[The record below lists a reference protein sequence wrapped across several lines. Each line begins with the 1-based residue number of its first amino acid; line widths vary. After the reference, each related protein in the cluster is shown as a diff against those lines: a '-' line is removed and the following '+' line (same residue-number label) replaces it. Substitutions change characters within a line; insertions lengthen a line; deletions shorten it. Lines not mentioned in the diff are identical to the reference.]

1 MINVKLSTAK
11 ERRCCLSRFGVTLC
25 SRATP
30 HQFDAMQL
38 TVTIFVFVVCG
49 VRTVTRLPAEVNGA
63 GPGAVCFPSLS
74 MNSTSELCRVS
85 MYTSHTNNIP
95 IFDSKD

>member
-49 VRTVTRLPAEVNGA
+49 VWCKNGNTFTRG
-63 GPGAVCFPSLS
+63 
-74 MNSTSELCRVS
+74 SERGWPWGRMFSVII
-85 MYTSHTNNIP
+85 YE
-95 IFDSKD
+95 FD